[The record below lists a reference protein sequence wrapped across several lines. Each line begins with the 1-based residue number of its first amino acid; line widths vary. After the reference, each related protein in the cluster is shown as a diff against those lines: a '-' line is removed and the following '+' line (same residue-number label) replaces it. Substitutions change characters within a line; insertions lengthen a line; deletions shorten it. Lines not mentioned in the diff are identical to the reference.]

1 MVSPAVSVYNAG
13 RKKIYRKWVLDAVSI
28 VLGILSI
35 FIWPLPYG
43 GIAVSTAGL
52 SLGIMMQRRRKSG
65 MAVAGIVLAGIGLIL
80 AVFELKFGLLDLI
93 LKTYFQY

>member
-1 MVSPAVSVYNAG
+1 M
-13 RKKIYRKWVLDAVSI
+13 DAASL

-35 FIWPLPYG
+35 FIWPLPFG
-43 GIAVSTAGL
+43 GIIASATGL
-52 SLGIMMQRRRKSG
+52 GLGITTMRHRKSRL
-65 MAVAGIVLAGIGLIL
+65 ALTGIILGAIGLIL